1 SGNLNYIKSLLKRGA
16 YVEFDTIGKN
26 NYLPDET
33 RVDFIKILCEEGW
46 SEKLLMSV
54 DLTRRSHLKTNGGIG
69 YAYLI
74 ETFVPMLKEVGVKE
88 SDLKNMLVENPKR
101 ILGVE

>member
-1 SGNLNYIKSLLKRGA
+1 
-16 YVEFDTIGKN
+16 
-26 NYLPDET
+26 
-33 RVDFIKILCEEGW
+33 
-46 SEKLLMSV
+46 M
-54 DLTRRSHLKTNGGIG
+54 
-69 YAYLI
+69 